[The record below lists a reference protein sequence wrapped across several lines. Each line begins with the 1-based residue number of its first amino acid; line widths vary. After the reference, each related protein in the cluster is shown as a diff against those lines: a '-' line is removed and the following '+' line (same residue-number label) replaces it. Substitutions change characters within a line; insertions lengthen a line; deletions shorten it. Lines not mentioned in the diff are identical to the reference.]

1 MFFYLAILLYLLL
14 SSLVR
19 KNLILMWFNIFF
31 LICIAGLRTIN
42 VGTDTHAYKDIYGW
56 IESGTGDF
64 IEPGWYLLNVIVQLL
79 GGNFNSLLLIAATL
93 TLVPIGL
100 VSSRYGKNPSLCL
113 FFYFS
118 IFAYLQSFNIMRQ
131 MLAVSWVLLACT
143 YLDRRLNFRFL
154 IIIAVAT
161 TIHTSALIAVPLL
174 WIHHFKL
181 SNDRIKWMLF
191 ITFILGF
198 LLSDTVFAFLAGPY
212 ASYVES
218 GNFSRD
224 NLMIT
229 YLQVVLMNIL
239 FYSIYYTSNLELRN
253 TLPVK
258 IFFIAVVIMN
268 FTARLGLGSRIML
281 YFTIIQV
288 ILFPLYLSNN
298 RIKNKGCTWLAV
310 ILYCFLIFMKLLI
323 WDGNQVT
330 PYRSIFS
337 KDLL

>member
-1 MFFYLAILLYLLL
+1 
-14 SSLVR
+14 
-19 KNLILMWFNIFF
+19 
-31 LICIAGLRTIN
+31 
-42 VGTDTHAYKDIYGW
+42 
-56 IESGTGDF
+56 
-64 IEPGWYLLNVIVQLL
+64 
-79 GGNFNSLLLIAATL
+79 
-93 TLVPIGL
+93 
-100 VSSRYGKNPSLCL
+100 
-113 FFYFS
+113 
-118 IFAYLQSFNIMRQ
+118 
-131 MLAVSWVLLACT
+131 
-143 YLDRRLNFRFL
+143 
-154 IIIAVAT
+154 
-161 TIHTSALIAVPLL
+161 
-174 WIHHFKL
+174 
-181 SNDRIKWMLF
+181 
-191 ITFILGF
+191 
-198 LLSDTVFAFLAGPY
+198 
-212 ASYVES
+212 
-218 GNFSRD
+218 
-224 NLMIT
+224 MIT